1 MRATV
6 FGMQG
11 TPGPAA
17 RRGRRRS
24 AWAGVLSAVASAGVV
39 LVPSAPAQ
47 AAEEVYPRP
56 ADGVWAVQG
65 HGYGHGRGMSQWGAQ
80 GAATLGEAAH
90 QSVTATLASIL
101 ATYYPLTEAAAVAA
115 QPVRVLLTD
124 DTDGDT
130 EVRSASGLTVT
141 NGAAGTPQTL
151 KTGPTRWRAALGT
164 DGLLHLS
171 SLTGSTWTSEKMGTA
186 TAFAGPLRFGGASR
200 VRLDLPDGT
209 SRDYRGAVQAVRVS
223 ATRVQSVAV
232 LPLDDYLLGVVP
244 QEAYSSW
251 KPAALQ
257 AQAVAARSYSAY
269 QRAHAGS
276 RSYDLCD
283 STACQ
288 VFRGSTVYDAS
299 GTPAP
304 QEDSRTTAAVTAT
317 AGQVRTYAGAVIF
330 AEFSSSNG
338 GWSTAGDARFP
349 YLVARQDDWD
359 GVAPNGVHSWG
370 ATLTAASL
378 EARYPAVGHLLRLR
392 VTARDGHGEWGGR
405 VTTVV
410 LEGVDGHGVATSVA
424 TTGDGV
430 AASRPLS
437 RAFPDGLRSSWWHLS
452 VAHDA
457 TVASWGAAPR
467 LVRPPGQTTGR
478 LTVTMVNA
486 GASPWPVADVHLAT
500 STASGSG
507 AQQNLTGASTTPGQ
521 FVADLTRPGA
531 TSVLPGERASFQVPL
546 DATGLPAG
554 SYAASYR
561 VQLGTAPAFGAVAAW
576 TVTLVDPT
584 WTARPGA
591 APALV
596 AGQSSPSALLGST
609 VVLAR
614 SGSTTVTLSAR
625 NTSNITWPVGSTTPV
640 QLGTSQPRGRTS
652 ASKASGW
659 PSADRAAHL
668 AAAAPVAP
676 GSTGSFALRLGGNG
690 LPAGV
695 THEAFEPEWVGR
707 TWISGDLTALTIVR
721 TDPAVSRLA
730 SLELAPTAS
739 LSLVNAPTGTRTLV
753 LRLRNLGGASWPVG
767 SEGLQASAP
776 SVLATSA
783 WPSSSRPPALAANA
797 SRPGQVSVRPGE
809 VGEWR
814 VPVSGLHAIPG
825 TVHVSLRATSGG
837 HAYGPAMA
845 VTVTVV
851 AARFT
856 AAVVTVHPMVSVPS
870 RGTTTTSYDVKNTGN
885 VVWVVRGTLRSTV
898 RAGSSPSRASSWLSA
913 SRPGPLTASVTRP
926 GATVVRPGEVGRF
939 VVVLAGNGR
948 APRTTSE
955 AFGMSWDGWRS
966 TSLSAVLPYRVV

>member
-1 MRATV
+1 MGAQGMRAPL

-11 TPGPAA
+11 TTGRGV
-17 RRGRRRS
+17 RRGRRPS
-24 AWAGVLSAVASAGVV
+24 AWAGVLSVVASAGVV
-39 LVPSAPAQ
+39 LLPSAPAQ
-47 AAEEVYPRP
+47 ATEEVYPRP

-65 HGYGHGRGMSQWGAQ
+65 RGYGHGRGMSQWGAQ
-80 GAATLGEAAH
+80 GAATLG
-90 QSVTATLASIL
+90 VTAGQIL
-101 ATYYPLTEAAAVAA
+101 STYYPKTLPATLTTK
-115 QPVRVLLTD
+115 PIRVLVTGDL
-124 DTDGDT
+124 DGDT
-130 EVRSASGLTVT
+130 EVRAAPGLTVT
-141 NGAAGTPQTL
+141 DGAAGTPMTL
-151 KTGPTRWRAALGT
+151 STGPTRWRAALGT

-171 SLTGSTWTSEKMGTA
+171 SLTGSTWTSETIGAKA
-186 TAFAGPLRFGGASR
+186 AFVGPLRFDGSSR
-200 VRLDLPDGT
+200 VRLDLADGT
-209 SRDYRGAVQAVRVS
+209 SRDYRGAVQAVRLS
-223 ATRVQSVAV
+223 ATQSESVAV

-244 QEAYSSW
+244 QEAYPSW

-257 AQAVAARSYSAY
+257 AQAVAARSYGAY
-269 QRAHAGS
+269 QRDHAGL
-276 RSYDLCD
+276 RNYDICD
-283 STACQ
+283 STSCQ

-317 AGQVRTYAGAVIF
+317 AGQVRTYAGAIIF

-338 GWSTAGDARFP
+338 GWSAAGDARFP

-359 GVAPNGVHSWG
+359 GVAPNNVHSWG

-410 LEGVDGHGVATSVA
+410 LEGVDSHGADTSVT
-424 TTGDGV
+424 TTGSGV
-430 AASRPLS
+430 AAARPLS
-437 RAFPDGLRSSWWHLS
+437 RAYPDGLRSSWWHLS
-452 VAHDA
+452 PAHDA

-467 LVRPPGQTTGR
+467 LVRPPGQTTGS

-486 GASPWPVADVHLAT
+486 GASPWPVADLRLAT
-500 STASGSG
+500 STASGNG
-507 AQQNLTGASTTPGQ
+507 AEQKLTGTSSTPGR

-531 TSVLPGERASFQVPL
+531 TSVLPGERAAFQVPL

-576 TVTLVDPT
+576 TVALVEPT

-591 APALV
+591 APVLV

-625 NTSNITWPVGSTTPV
+625 NTSNITWPVGSTSPV

-652 ASKASGW
+652 ASKAGGW
-659 PSADRAAHL
+659 PTADRAAHL
-668 AAAAPVAP
+668 AASAPVAP
-676 GSTGSFALRLGGNG
+676 GSAGSFALRLGGNG

-707 TWISGDLTALTIVR
+707 TWISGDLTALTVVR

-739 LSLVNAPTGTRTLV
+739 FSLVNAPTGTRTLV

-797 SRPGQVSVRPGE
+797 SRPGQSSVRPGE

-814 VPVSGLHAIPG
+814 VPVSGLHATPG
-825 TVHVSLRATSGG
+825 TVRLSLRATSGG
-837 HAYGPAMA
+837 HAYGPAMT

-856 AAVVTVHPMVSVPS
+856 AAIVAVHAMVSVPS
-870 RGTTTTSYDVKNTGN
+870 RGAATTSYDVKNTGN

-939 VVVLAGNGR
+939 VVVLAGNR
-948 APRTTSE
+948 RTPRMTSE
-955 AFGMSWDGWRS
+955 VFGLSWDGWRP
-966 TSLSAVLPYRVV
+966 TSLSAVLAYRVV